1 MKRRIKLTERDLTK
15 IIKRCVRESTD
26 RDSKLC
32 AMFDKR
38 HRDRPLSK
46 IIQKGQYQLPQ
57 HIKDQLH
64 SMLQEGTLNQNDY
77 QKWETIKETLGTDK
91 MVDDIYQY
99 LDSRMIEQLIEYFN
113 QDYDLFEDEDE
124 DDEYDEDDDIIL

>member
-1 MKRRIKLTERDLTK
+1 MKRRIKLTESDLHRV
-15 IIKRCVRESTD
+15 IKKYVRKALTEGCAD
-26 RDSKLC
+26 RDV
-32 AMFDKR
+32 
-38 HRDRPLSK
+38 
-46 IIQKGQYQLPQ
+46 
-57 HIKDQLH
+57 
-64 SMLQEGTLNQNDY
+64 Y